1 MKRSLFP
8 VFVAIFVASCGGPM
22 VDQNNHWNVSPPTN
36 TANAAPANTTNSNSA
51 PIAGERVEKETA
63 VTFEGTTLLG
73 GWTFVDNDSREKPS
87 PYSMA
92 DGKFKLTIPGGKD
105 LYSDNYGAPHLVKS
119 ITGDFQI
126 EARVTFDPKSDYQGA
141 GLIVFNDAK
150 NYLRLERCF
159 GGTGGSGS
167 GVRFDSRKND
177 DYTPISTPDRA
188 ATDAGEV
195 DLKIIRMG
203 KKFIAFWRLNEEG
216 EWKEIGEFESDF
228 PETVRVGLI
237 GVNTS
242 DDIIA
247 EFSNVKLMPAAAKS
261 TATV

>member
-1 MKRSLFP
+1 M
-8 VFVAIFVASCGGPM
+8 AACGGKTTSNSLP
-22 VDQNNHWNVSPPTN
+22 VNTAAPDVPTN
-36 TANAAPANTTNSNSA
+36 VDPANTSNTNTA
-51 PIAGERVEKETA
+51 PIAGTKIEKEES
-63 VTFEGTTLLG
+63 VTFEGTSLPG
-73 GWTFVDNDSREKPS
+73 GWTFVDNDAKEKPS

-105 LYSDNYGAPHLVKS
+105 LYADNYGAPHLVKN

-126 EARVTFDPKSDYQGA
+126 EARVKFDPKSNYQGA

-150 NYLRLERCF
+150 NYIRLERCF

-167 GVRFDSRKND
+167 GVRLDSRKND
-177 DYTPISTPDRA
+177 EYLPISTPDQA
-188 ATDAGEV
+188 ATEAGEV

-216 EWKEIGEFESDF
+216 EWKEIGELASDF
-228 PETVRVGLI
+228 PDTVRVGLI

-242 DDIIA
+242 DEITA
-247 EFSNVKLMPAAAKS
+247 EFSNVKLMPG
-261 TATV
+261 TIPAT